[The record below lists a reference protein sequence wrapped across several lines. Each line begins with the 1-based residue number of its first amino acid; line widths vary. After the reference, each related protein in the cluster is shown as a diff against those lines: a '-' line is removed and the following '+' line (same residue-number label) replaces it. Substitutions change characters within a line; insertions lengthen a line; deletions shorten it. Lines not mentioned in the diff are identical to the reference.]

1 MFLGA
6 LEGVPELQPVA
17 LLRAPPPPGAAGP
30 SPAGSAP
37 KAGRPATRRQGSPRA
52 GQQTTGRMSAAKSL
66 FCLFRPSTAKASGR
80 PAACPETPK

>member
-1 MFLGA
+1 MTLELWLTFVAASTALAAKEKGGA
-6 LEGVPELQPVA
+6 
-17 LLRAPPPPGAAGP
+17 RRRP